1 MPDISSK
8 REHIIFHLDC
18 PSNHEKLS
26 SLIIQSVNEPNLVT
40 QWRHEGVCGQVTTGF
55 NYRKI
60 ESFTNLQFLLI
71 IVERLTQRGNGSLQ
85 IIDTQIEIDGEF
97 TLRDSQDKEAL
108 FKPIAVIHH
117 TGRVNEGS
125 RNTSGHYQADILD
138 TETDLWYQ
146 TSDEDLPFLV
156 DTPSDQGYIIILK
169 KV

>member
-26 SLIIQSVNEPNLVT
+26 SLIIQSVNEPNVVT
-40 QWRHEGVCGQVTTGF
+40 QWRHEGVCGQVTTGL

-60 ESFTNLQFLLI
+60 ESFTNLKFLLVV
-71 IVERLTQRGNGSLQ
+71 VERLTQVDDGRLQ
-85 IIDTQIEIDGEF
+85 IIDTQIKVDGEF
-97 TLRDSQDKEAL
+97 KLRDSHNQEAL
-108 FKPIAVIHH
+108 FKPVAIIHH

-125 RNTSGHYQADILD
+125 RNTSGHYRADILD
-138 TETDLWYQ
+138 AETDQWYQ

-156 DTPSDQGYIIILK
+156 DTPSDQGYIIVLK